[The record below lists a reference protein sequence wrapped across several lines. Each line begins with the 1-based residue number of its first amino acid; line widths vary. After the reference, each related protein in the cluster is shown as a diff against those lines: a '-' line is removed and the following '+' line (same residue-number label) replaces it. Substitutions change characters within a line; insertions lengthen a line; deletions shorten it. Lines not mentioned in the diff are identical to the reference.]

1 MDMLDDDRKQV
12 FAFLSGGE
20 SSEYAPASGQIT
32 GILKELGDTMAKG
45 LSDETAAEEA
55 AITSYEEMMSAKKE
69 EVAALTASIE
79 SKTVQTGEV
88 AVSIVEMKDDLSD
101 TEAALAE
108 DKAFLA
114 DLSKNCET
122 KTAEWD
128 VIVKT
133 RTEEQ
138 VALAE
143 TIKVLNDDEA
153 LDLFKKTLPSAAS
166 SFVQVKVSAASV
178 RARALSL
185 IRATQ
190 HSSKSIRP

>member
-1 MDMLDDDRKQV
+1 MGMMAAKTKEI
-12 FAFLSGGE
+12 A
-20 SSEYAPASGQIT
+20 AHT
-32 GILKELGDTMAKG
+32 GAI
-45 LSDETAAEEA
+45 ET
-55 AITSYEEMMSAKKE
+55 
-69 EVAALTASIE
+69 
-79 SKTVQTGEV
+79 KTIQTGEV
-88 AVSIVEMKDDLSD
+88 AVSIVEMKDDLAD

-128 VIVKT
+128 EVVKT
-133 RTEEQ
+133 RNEEQ

-153 LDLFKKTLPSAAS
+153 LELFKKTLPSSAS
-166 SFVQVKVSAASV
+166 SFVQVRVAGVTMAN
-178 RARALSL
+178 RALAV

-190 HSSKSIRP
+190 AST